1 MSQDHF
7 DKLVNL
13 TESRYLLSKI
23 VGIRAAQL
31 KKGVPSTLTAKA
43 IRSSDNAVSVAMTE
57 VAQGAGIVWG
67 AHLPNDTIIV
77 EPSSRTT
84 SRRSVKPINSV
95 SHVRPNCIRRV
106 PSSRSSTART

>member
-57 VAQGAGIVWG
+57 VAQRAGIVWG
-67 AHLPNDTIIV
+67 AHLPNDTIIARAV
-77 EPSSRTT
+77 QQDYLEAQRESDQF
-84 SRRSVKPINSV
+84 SVTREAELYKA
-95 SHVRPNCIRRV
+95 RPQ
-106 PSSRSSTART
+106 